1 MSFEEICK
9 AYVSIGFSAFI
20 RTFSF
25 FLVAILCKIKFLL
38 FVIMGFTNVVKNP
51 CFEAILP

>member
-1 MSFEEICK
+1 
-9 AYVSIGFSAFI
+9 
-20 RTFSF
+20 
-25 FLVAILCKIKFLL
+25 LCKIKFLL